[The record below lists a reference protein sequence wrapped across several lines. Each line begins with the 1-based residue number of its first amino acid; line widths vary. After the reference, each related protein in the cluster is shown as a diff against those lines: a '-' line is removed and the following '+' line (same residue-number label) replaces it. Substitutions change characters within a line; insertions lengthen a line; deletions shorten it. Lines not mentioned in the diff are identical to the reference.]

1 MPRTSVTRAT
11 KPAVKAPVR
20 KETVKAPP
28 PAEPEKV
35 PGPDLALRLTEIR
48 ASRGLTLRE
57 MQALTGIPTSTLS
70 KVQNRQATLSYEALV
85 RLAAGLEIEV
95 SDLFVSRTLD
105 VKAGRRVIT
114 RRGTGPNEATDRYAF
129 ELLCSDLI
137 NKQMN
142 PAILE
147 ITARSLREAGGL
159 AHHDGEEFIY
169 VLAGTVEI
177 HTEDYRPTRLE
188 QGDALYLD
196 STSGH
201 AYVNIGKDAAR
212 VLAVTTHV
220 AAEARR
226 ITSSSES

>member
-1 MPRTSVTRAT
+1 MPRTAAARASRV
-11 KPAVKAPVR
+11 AL
-20 KETVKAPP
+20 KAPP
-28 PAEPEKV
+28 KARPKQSPEELPKA
-35 PGPDLALRLTEIR
+35 PGPDLAQRLAEIR
-48 ASRGLTLRE
+48 TSRGLTLRE

-85 RLAAGLEIEV
+85 RLANGLEIEV
-95 SDLFVSRTLD
+95 SDLFVSRTVD

-114 RRGTGPNEATDRYAF
+114 KRGTGPREATNRYMF

-159 AHHDGEEFIY
+159 SHHEGEELIY
-169 VLAGTVEI
+169 VLSGVIDI
-177 HTEDYRPTRLE
+177 HSEDYRPARLE

-201 AYVNIGKDAAR
+201 AYVNIGKESAR
-212 VLAVTTHV
+212 LLAVTTHI
-220 AAEARR
+220 ATEARG
-226 ITSSSES
+226 IIGSNES